1 MKRIKIAAATALVLI
16 ATVGGLFASGV
27 FTGGGSGNPAVA
39 ASQGQDG
46 VLPSQSADSE
56 STLQEN
62 DQGAWLGAQ
71 IVETPDGPAVAGVYA
86 DSPADKAGLKRGD
99 VIKSIDGTSVSNV
112 RAVRDALADKNPGDT
127 VTVSI
132 TRDGNAQDVTVTL
145 EARPEPLPQAYPVF
159 SELNGIPR
167 DELFSHLLGG
177 SFQFTDKDDK
187 THTVS
192 VELGTVTSADANAKT
207 VSVDLNSGGSKQYS
221 ISDDV
226 ITMPSDLTQFA
237 DGDHVTVISVDDQ
250 LRALTKGP
258 GAGFPFFGGR
268 HGRGPGGG
276 PGFPGEGGFEVPRGT
291 GGLRF

>member
-1 MKRIKIAAATALVLI
+1 MKRIKIAAATALILV

-27 FTGGGSGNPAVA
+27 FTGGGSSNPAVA
-39 ASQGQDG
+39 ASQGQDS

-71 IVETPDGPAVAGVYA
+71 IVQTPDGPAVAGVYA

-145 EARPEPLPQAYPVF
+145 EARPEPAAR
-159 SELNGIPR
+159 SR
-167 DELFSHLLGG
+167 
-177 SFQFTDKDDK
+177 
-187 THTVS
+187 
-192 VELGTVTSADANAKT
+192 
-207 VSVDLNSGGSKQYS
+207 
-221 ISDDV
+221 
-226 ITMPSDLTQFA
+226 
-237 DGDHVTVISVDDQ
+237 
-250 LRALTKGP
+250 
-258 GAGFPFFGGR
+258 
-268 HGRGPGGG
+268 
-276 PGFPGEGGFEVPRGT
+276 
-291 GGLRF
+291 